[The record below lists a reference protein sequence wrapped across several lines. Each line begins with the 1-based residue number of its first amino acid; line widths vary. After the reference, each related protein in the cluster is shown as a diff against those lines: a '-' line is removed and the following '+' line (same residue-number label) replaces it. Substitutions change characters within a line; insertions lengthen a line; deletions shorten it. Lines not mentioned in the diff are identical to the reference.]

1 MHTKDKSKFDI
12 LNDLYSDLDFYNPT
26 RTDLWKEL
34 SKPSPKKVKPKL
46 LKKKIVNTN
55 GQIGDRLKDIVK
67 ESFPRPLPQTIET
80 MGARRK
86 KLSAEIR
93 NSKIIKQET
102 LQEYYEV
109 SEKIDKEVDFQVGRM
124 MGDTNNKN
132 K

>member
-1 MHTKDKSKFDI
+1 
-12 LNDLYSDLDFYNPT
+12 
-26 RTDLWKEL
+26 
-34 SKPSPKKVKPKL
+34 
-46 LKKKIVNTN
+46 
-55 GQIGDRLKDIVK
+55 
-67 ESFPRPLPQTIET
+67 

-93 NSKIIKQET
+93 KSKEIKQET

-109 SEKIDKEVDFQVGRM
+109 SEKIDKEVDIQVDRM

>member
-26 RTDLWKEL
+26 GTDLWKEL

-46 LKKKIVNTN
+46 HNRKNIQRDLTKIA
-55 GQIGDRLKDIVK
+55 K
-67 ESFPRPLPQTIET
+67 EYSSRSLPQTIET

-93 NSKIIKQET
+93 NSKEIKQET